1 MMEQKTKLVIKKEV
15 RELCVQLRNTL
26 NADSDEFKRIEDV
39 LKRKYKFTAWNLL
52 ALFEN
57 PPTIEYNDDNSTL
70 VTEEV
75 DIEK

>member
-26 NADSDEFKRIEDV
+26 NADSDEFKRIEDI
-39 LKRKYKFTAWNLL
+39 LERKYKFTPWNLL
-52 ALFEN
+52 ALFGN
-57 PPTIEYNDDNSTL
+57 SPTIEYNDDNFAL
-70 VTEEV
+70 VTEKV